1 MQRRMRSRI
10 SWVVVFTV
18 VAVAVPARAQQPGD
32 HAGGPAASGD
42 AVDPA
47 SPRGRAQP
55 VFLRGLE
62 LVQLQRWSDALGAF
76 LEAQRIF
83 PSPVLAF
90 NIGYCQRALGQ
101 HVDAL
106 RTLRQFLAQPLEGAA
121 ATRREEAVNLVHELE
136 RRVARIVV
144 AVPADLRAAAEVL
157 LDGRTVRLDARG
169 EMGEVINPGRHT
181 VHVRHE
187 GYAPLFEDRDV
198 GQGASVRVD
207 VRLRRLPARL
217 VITSNV
223 LGATVRL
230 DGALAGRLPFDAETL
245 PGSRRLEVAARGYVP
260 HRSLVNLTPGVTTRL
275 RTDLARERFAIERQW
290 WFWTGISV
298 VATAVALIV
307 WAATLPPPQPPPY
320 DCGTLNWCIGV
331 MPMQ

>member
-1 MQRRMRSRI
+1 
-10 SWVVVFTV
+10 
-18 VAVAVPARAQQPGD
+18 VALPARAQQPGPAAAANGTAGAPSSPS
-32 HAGGPAASGD
+32 AGGDAAD
-42 AVDPA
+42 AT

-55 VFLRGLE
+55 IFLRGLE
-62 LVQLQRWSDALGAF
+62 LVQQQRWSDALGAF

-83 PSPVLAF
+83 PSPVLTF

-106 RTLRQFLAQPLEGAA
+106 RTLRQFIAQPLEGAA

-136 RRVARIVV
+136 RRVARIVI
-144 AVPADLRAAAEVL
+144 AVPADLRTAAEVM
-157 LDGRTVRLDARG
+157 LDGRTVQLDASG
-169 EMGEVINPGRHT
+169 EVNEVINPGRHT

-187 GYAPLFEDRDV
+187 GYAPLFDDRDV
-198 GQGASVRVD
+198 GQGASVRVA

-230 DGALAGRLPFDAETL
+230 DGALAGRSPFDAETL

-260 HRSLVNLTPGVTTRL
+260 HRSLVNLSPGATTRL
-275 RTDLARERFAIERQW
+275 RTDLAREPFSIVRQW
-290 WFWTGISV
+290 WFWSALGVVITGV
-298 VATAVALIV
+298 PLIV
-307 WAATLPPPQPPPY
+307 YAATRPAPPPPDYQ
-320 DCGTLNWCIGV
+320 CGTLNWCIGA
-331 MPMQ
+331 MPMP